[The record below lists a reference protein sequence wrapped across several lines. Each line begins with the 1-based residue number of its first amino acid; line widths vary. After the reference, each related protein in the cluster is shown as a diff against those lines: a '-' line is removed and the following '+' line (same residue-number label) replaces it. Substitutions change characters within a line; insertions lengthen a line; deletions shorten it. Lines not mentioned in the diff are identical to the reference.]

1 MDVTRKEFDELKA
14 AFDDF
19 IKGQEAIVSTKEPKA
34 PSGVKEPKEPKP
46 KKKPSE
52 YNLFIADEY
61 KKIKANNPDMNNKQ
75 IFKQCTENWKKNK
88 PVA

>member
-19 IKGQEAIVSTKEPKA
+19 IKGQEAAKESKAPKA
-34 PSGVKEPKEPKP
+34 SKEAPTGEPKP

-75 IFKQCTENWKKNK
+75 IFKQCTENWKKSK
-88 PVA
+88 PAA